1 MIIYRNLGADAET
14 QFAKTWGVGV
24 GLDNVQQWQD
34 VLKEATKAA
43 ALILVL
49 DMLRVTSH
57 RAWFEEFADFASV
70 QALLFKGTTRSLW
83 GQVTLLVRHQ
93 SRVQAG

>member
-1 MIIYRNLGADAET
+1 MIIYRRLGPEAEK
-14 QFAKTWGVGV
+14 QFVKTWGVGV
-24 GLDNVQQWQD
+24 GLDNVQQWRD

-43 ALILVL
+43 ALIIVL
-49 DMLRVTSH
+49 DVLRVTSH

-83 GQVTLLVRHQ
+83 GQVSLLVRHQ